1 VKFDLVTGATFT
13 ARILDVDSD
22 TLLFSDHESV
32 LLAEIV
38 SGQVQ
43 IEFNRKSTTSA
54 DAELDDLEI
63 DEADDAVDTDEDSN

>member
-1 VKFDLVTGATFT
+1 
-13 ARILDVDSD
+13 LDVDSD